1 MTTWADADDPW
12 QARPLGNGV
21 PLVDREDCGG
31 AVLVV
36 ARRHAERAAARIG
49 APELGGGGAW
59 LLARELRSE
68 REYGVAV
75 PLELVGVR
83 NMLDW
88 VPTEARRTEV
98 EAALLRDRTRWPA
111 GLATA

>member
-1 MTTWADADDPW
+1 M
-12 QARPLGNGV
+12 
-21 PLVDREDCGG
+21 
-31 AVLVV
+31 LVV
-36 ARRHAERAAARIG
+36 RAGTPSAPRRGSAHRSS
-49 APELGGGGAW
+49 GGGGAW
-59 LLARELRSE
+59 LLARELRAE

-83 NMLDW
+83 NMPGW
-88 VPTEARRTEV
+88 VHTEARRTEV